1 MAPRQ
6 ISSTVLLILLCTAVF
21 LPSVAVLMLG
31 PLLVALAHEFQ
42 TSVALVGQ
50 LASATAITWGITA
63 PLAGP
68 VSDAYG
74 RRRMLLTGLLLMAV
88 GLLGSVLAWHYGS
101 LLAFRLLTGVGAAL
115 IPPNSI
121 AALADVFSPT
131 ERGKAVGWLLS
142 VTGVGAVVGVPLIA
156 CLLGA
161 GSWRLPFAVMGT
173 ASLGVWLLF
182 WLWFP
187 RQQQPS
193 QSLAFFSHYREVG
206 AHAMF
211 WYVLIAN
218 AFQQMG
224 AFGMFGYLAAYL
236 MQTYQMP
243 AGDTALPL
251 VVAGVGVIVG
261 GFVGGWAADHHCRL
275 AWLAVSCWGKGFAL
289 RRHSRASGL
298 LAALVF
304 TVQVS
309 PWATVALAMG
319 VAGFARISSAV
330 TPILL
335 LEWAGRSR
343 TTATGL
349 FAVSNQM
356 GVFGGA
362 SLGGLM
368 LALGGFPRVGL
379 FCLGV
384 SVIAAVVLQLKVR
397 DSAAFLAQM
406 ALPEGTTASK

>member
-1 MAPRQ
+1 MTQHEQSVLGTIRYPPCLQEETMAPRQ
-6 ISSTVLLILLCTAVF
+6 ISPTVLLILLCVAVF

-50 LASATAITWGITA
+50 LASATAVTWGITA

-68 VSDAYG
+68 ISDAYG

-142 VTGVGAVVGVPLIA
+142 VAGVAAVVGVPLIA
-156 CLLGA
+156 CLLEA

-236 MQTYQMP
+236 KQTYQMP

-251 VVAGVGVIVG
+251 ALAGVGVIVG
-261 GFVGGWAADHHCRL
+261 GFVGGWAADHRCRL
-275 AWLAVSCWGKGFAL
+275 AWLAVSCWG
-289 RRHSRASGL
+289 SGL

-319 VAGFARISSAV
+319 VAGFSRISSAV

-335 LEWAGRSR
+335 LEWAGSSR

-356 GVFGGA
+356 GVFGGT

-379 FCLGV
+379 FCLGCR
-384 SVIAAVVLQLKVR
+384 S
-397 DSAAFLAQM
+397 S
-406 ALPEGTTASK
+406 PPWCSN

>member
-6 ISSTVLLILLCTAVF
+6 ISPTVLLILLCTAVS
-21 LPSVAVLMLG
+21 LPSVVVLMLG

-101 LLAFRLLTGVGAAL
+101 LLTFRLLTGVGAAL
-115 IPPNSI
+115 IPPNSL

-142 VTGVGAVVGVPLIA
+142 VAGVGAVVGVPLIA
-156 CLLGA
+156 CLLEA

-187 RQQQPS
+187 CQQQPS

-243 AGDTALPL
+243 PGDTALPL
-251 VVAGVGVIVG
+251 ALAGVGVIVG
-261 GFVGGWAADHHCRL
+261 GVVGGWAADQRCRL
-275 AWLAVSCWGKGFAL
+275 AWLAVSCWG
-289 RRHSRASGL
+289 SGL
-298 LAALVF
+298 LAVLVF

-319 VAGFARISSAV
+319 VAGFSRISSAV

-335 LEWAGRSR
+335 LEWAGSSR

-397 DSAAFLAQM
+397 DSAASPVQM
-406 ALPEGTTASK
+406 ALPEGTTATK